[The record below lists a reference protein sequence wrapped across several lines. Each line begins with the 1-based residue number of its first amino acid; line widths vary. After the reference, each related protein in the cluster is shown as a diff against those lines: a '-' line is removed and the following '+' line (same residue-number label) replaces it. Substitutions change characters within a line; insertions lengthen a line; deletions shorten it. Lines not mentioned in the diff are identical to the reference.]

1 MLILTKL
8 GQRWLSGKL
17 RGTTLIPEDVKL
29 ITVPALAAF
38 LVIAVISPYKSL
50 RYVYHLQPL
59 EALFCGCGLFSILDT
74 LRAGTRK
81 RILQIVCLAMVVL
94 AFVIEPERMYSG
106 TYKIDK
112 ELEQY
117 SQAACVDITGDLAV
131 SLPACRSFSNFRR
144 SVWCRTIPVSCWCSI
159 TPAKMIRWCCSLEAG
174 GCGSS

>member
-1 MLILTKL
+1 MAVLTLTKL
-8 GQRWLSGKL
+8 GQRWLPGKL
-17 RGTTLIPEDVKL
+17 RGTTLIPGDVKL

-59 EALFCGCGLFSILDT
+59 EALFCGCGLFSILDM

-117 SQAACVDITGDLAV
+117 SQAAAWI
-131 SLPACRSFSNFRR
+131 LPGTWQFHFRR
-144 SVWCRTIPVSCWCSI
+144 
-159 TPAKMIRWCCSLEAG
+159 AG
-174 GCGSS
+174 ASQISGGLCGAGRFQ